1 MVGRREG
8 EEGNLEGRLR
18 ELTKVQE
25 KVVGMNRGLQRE
37 LRESERKIMELER
50 EVQRSVCHTQ
60 QENIAKIKE
69 SSVRLKDSALTL
81 RNNKENTR
89 ENPPNP
95 LKSLERKKQS
105 ASQGQIRKT
114 GVGRAVSTATLT
126 LARKLM
132 TKPL

>member
-1 MVGRREG
+1 
-8 EEGNLEGRLR
+8 
-18 ELTKVQE
+18 VQE

-69 SSVRLKDSALTL
+69 STVRLKDSALTL
-81 RNNKENTR
+81 RANKENTR
-89 ENPPNP
+89 ENNPKDNP

-114 GVGRAVSTATLT
+114 GVGRAVSSATLT